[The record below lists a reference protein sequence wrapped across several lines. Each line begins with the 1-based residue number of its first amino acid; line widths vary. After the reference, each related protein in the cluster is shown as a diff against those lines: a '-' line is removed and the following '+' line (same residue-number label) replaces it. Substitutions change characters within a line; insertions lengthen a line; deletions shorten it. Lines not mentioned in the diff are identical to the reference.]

1 MSQIMQNTTAM
12 QSNAV
17 TKQSS
22 VWGFTDGGGVKSEV
36 TSEPFKPLSNKSKSV
51 STLNFDSFEIND
63 PKPREEEKPMASFK
77 PLEPSRQ
84 THNSPIKVPKPVSPT
99 AEGSKVGPMSKKT
112 APPPVEAR
120 VSVLAPK
127 KDGAQSQQIGTKK
140 TDYSYYLDLIND
152 GSEDV
157 HEEKCQ
163 ANSVQVKQPAQR
175 SFAMEESISK
185 NSVKST
191 KSMFEN
197 STSNM

>member
-1 MSQIMQNTTAM
+1 M
-12 QSNAV
+12 QSNTV

-99 AEGSKVGPMSKKT
+99 SDGSKGAPFTRKNP
-112 APPPVEAR
+112 PPPVEER
-120 VSVLAPK
+120 GSVLAPK
-127 KDGAQSQQIGTKK
+127 KDATGSQQIGCKK
-140 TDYSYYLDLIND
+140 ADYSYYLDLIND
-152 GSEDV
+152 GSEEANV
-157 HEEKCQ
+157 EK
-163 ANSVQVKQPAQR
+163 AQPNLTQ
-175 SFAMEESISK
+175 MK
-185 NSVKST
+185 K
-191 KSMFEN
+191 
-197 STSNM
+197 